1 MVIDNVVEQRDV
13 DTSGRQICY
22 NEDSG
27 FSRAEF
33 RGVNLTSRRVQLRE
47 DEGVADLRGVEQQVQ
62 VLDVVTGRRENDYL
76 AHGEE
81 MKENKKYEIYSLGF
95 FSMCKN

>member
-1 MVIDNVVEQRDV
+1 MVIDNVVEQWDV

-33 RGVNLTSRRVQLRE
+33 CGVNLTSRRVQLRE
-47 DEGVADLRGVEQQVQ
+47 DEGVADLSGVEQQVQ
-62 VLDVVTGRRENDYL
+62 VLYVVTGRRENYNL
-76 AHGEE
+76 EYGEE
-81 MKENKKYEIYSLGF
+81 MKDSWKIWNIFNRIF
-95 FSMCKN
+95 FDV